1 MFFEDSGKD
10 LEQFQIIH
18 NLNHN
23 NKLSGQKSQNHG
35 KKVSQLGM
43 VVSLIVY
50 FMDIVW

>member
-1 MFFEDSGKD
+1 MFFEDNSKD

-23 NKLSGQKSQNHG
+23 NKLSGQKSQSHE
-35 KKVSQLGM
+35 KQVSQLGM
-43 VVSLIVY
+43 AVSLIVY